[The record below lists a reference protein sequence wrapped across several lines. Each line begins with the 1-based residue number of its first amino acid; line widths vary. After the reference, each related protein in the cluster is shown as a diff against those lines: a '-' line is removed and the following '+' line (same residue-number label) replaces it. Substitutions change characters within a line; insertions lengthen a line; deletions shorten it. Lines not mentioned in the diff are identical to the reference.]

1 MELAEQGLRVLVVEA
16 GPPPSAAAA
25 RAAKKSLSAKVRK
38 KLKQTF
44 GPEPE
49 FFSYFLSRA
58 GKAGRAR
65 PVIVRHGRGPGGSS
79 ALYSAALG
87 RFRRS
92 DFGDTRPEHLRDTAL
107 PNDWPIDYDAFKA
120 AYARAEKLMRV
131 RGECD
136 PTDPDDDEFLLDPPS
151 LSRDGEAVRAIV
163 EKNGYHP
170 YRLHVAVDYVP
181 GCAECFGY
189 RCPIDCKSDGANRAL
204 KRAMATGLVQLET
217 DLVVDRVAAR
227 DGVATVTVR
236 DTDGRESER
245 QARRVVLSAG
255 ALNTPLILERSADLW
270 KDTPRPPMLAKGLMF
285 HVSDIFALQAIRQGG
300 DASPRKWLAIR
311 DLYEDGVA
319 NLGDIQSTGTSIGT
333 GTIMQ
338 GLRDHASRVLPGRLL
353 LLAEFLRP
361 AAWLVAR
368 YLGPQSVY
376 ATIVEDMPF
385 ASNGVREEQGRIVV
399 SYAIDPEL
407 KSHASR
413 MRSRVREISRRS
425 GSAS

>member
-1 MELAEQGLRVLVVEA
+1 
-16 GPPPSAAAA
+16 
-25 RAAKKSLSAKVRK
+25 
-38 KLKQTF
+38 
-44 GPEPE
+44 
-49 FFSYFLSRA
+49 
-58 GKAGRAR
+58 
-65 PVIVRHGRGPGGSS
+65 
-79 ALYSAALG
+79 
-87 RFRRS
+87 
-92 DFGDTRPEHLRDTAL
+92 
-107 PNDWPIDYDAFKA
+107 
-120 AYARAEKLMRV
+120 MRV
-131 RGECD
+131 RGEND
-136 PTDPDDDEFLLDPPS
+136 PTDPDDDETLLDPPS
-151 LSRDGEAVRAIV
+151 LSREAEAVRAIV
-163 EKNGYHP
+163 VKNGYHP

-181 GCAECFGY
+181 GCVECFGY

-204 KRAMATGLVQLET
+204 KRAMATGLVRLET
-217 DLVVDRVAAR
+217 DFVVDRVAAR

-236 DTDGRESER
+236 DTGGRESER
-245 QARRVVLSAG
+245 RARRVVLSAG

-270 KDTPRPPMLAKGLMF
+270 KDKPRPPMLAKGLMF
-285 HVSDIFALQAIRQGG
+285 HVSDIFALRTVRRSA

-385 ASNGVREEQGRIVV
+385 ASNSVREEQGRIVV
-399 SYAIDPEL
+399 AYEIDPGL
-407 KSHASR
+407 KTHATR
-413 MRSRVREISRRS
+413 MRSRVRAIFSPLRVRFLTGAPIPNWGHPMGTCRMGTDPATSVTGPGGRLHGHEEIYVADASAFPSS
-425 GSAS
+425 GGAGPALTVVAHAFQVADRIAAELDMREARAFVSAAE